1 MKRIIGVLLGFLI
14 TFSVFAK
21 DVPPTVTKT
30 DYGFEI
36 ANGDAKSK
44 FKLNEFNEDD
54 LQRGGNTI
62 VVFHSS
68 DNTFSADALV
78 DLLLSAFPNKKPDDN
93 NYYGLRYLYLD
104 QKGFSRLQTLNGINY
119 DRIEIV
125 PVHRLINDIDVN
137 LKGKSMI
144 ITSQSITELESN
156 FHKLLL
162 NKYAVN
168 EKRKQFEELLAS
180 KDIYK
185 NESFAYLMNNSG
197 NLTIVA
203 YLGNTT
209 DSLEI
214 PKEIDG
220 IPVNV
225 IYSVQSLTDSKF
237 KIVSIPK
244 TITLI
249 CEDAF
254 SNLGIEKLISKKE
267 LKFHL

>member
-104 QKGFSRLQTLNGINY
+104 QKGFSR
-119 DRIEIV
+119 RI
-125 PVHRLINDIDVN
+125 R
-137 LKGKSMI
+137 
-144 ITSQSITELESN
+144 
-156 FHKLLL
+156 
-162 NKYAVN
+162 
-168 EKRKQFEELLAS
+168 QF
-180 KDIYK
+180 
-185 NESFAYLMNNSG
+185 
-197 NLTIVA
+197 
-203 YLGNTT
+203 
-209 DSLEI
+209 
-214 PKEIDG
+214 
-220 IPVNV
+220 
-225 IYSVQSLTDSKF
+225 
-237 KIVSIPK
+237 
-244 TITLI
+244 
-249 CEDAF
+249 
-254 SNLGIEKLISKKE
+254 
-267 LKFHL
+267 